1 MKQVTAAQLDRLT
14 PRQGALIALIV
25 TAATLFLSQQAPATL
40 TQEMGQASL
49 PNISG
54 LGAPEHG
61 EQGTFRWSGGP
72 VEVALQPLGYPS
84 SVELFVQGVRPA
96 GEPEASMGL
105 NSGEQNL
112 GVSSLPR
119 SPSSVEVKL
128 PASEW
133 AAINPRLL
141 VTSTL
146 FQPKGDRRLLGVA
159 FYRIEQ
165 RTGPGVAVPALWP
178 SLWLILGGL
187 IVYIAAWRACRW
199 ARYGTT
205 AALAWAVAI
214 GLLNAFERPWLVGAS
229 LYMVMPPLAFLLALP
244 WLRGLLLRSS
254 PLPDAINDAAMP
266 EEPAITGR
274 PLPVALAVA
283 ATSLVV
289 LAWHLVAP
297 LIQSGKGPTDN
308 LTWGTAFY
316 GALPLPLQILGVL
329 LPLGAI
335 GWAWWGPVSSAA
347 TQATNAQYSPDS
359 TENRQRGLRG
369 ATWPAV
375 FAALVLFS
383 LFPVQ
388 YSEGDSAEFDR
399 KIPEGAIW
407 RERELLDFYL
417 KAKLWRLLRGW
428 LPKPSQV
435 YVLVASIAGAV
446 YTAGAI
452 LLGRTLGR
460 TRAEAMVV
468 AGSLLAV
475 GNVLLFFGY
484 VESYALVNVTSL
496 FVVWACWQYT
506 QGRARFGTVGALAT
520 LAPLFHGSA
529 LWWGPMVVAAWLLRA
544 WQLPRAIRW
553 REARHDLWE
562 GIGVGLAMMLVA
574 VGVAIAEGYDYERLQ
589 AGLGEMGGLDGRTML
604 PLFMPASPYEHYVF
618 FSWSHLGAIVQEQ
631 LLTAPLALPTIA
643 ILLVAA
649 WPGIRRLALAVP
661 SVVALAVGAGS
672 MFFYTTAWNPDL
684 GPRDDWDLL
693 SLAAPALTLLA
704 VYLLTRLPRGR
715 ARRLALASYL
725 SVSAAH
731 TAAWVLLHVAGI
743 RY

>member
-14 PRQGALIALIV
+14 PRQGALIALIA
-25 TAATLFLSQQAPATL
+25 TAATLFLSQQVPVTV

-49 PNISG
+49 PNVSG
-54 LGAPEHG
+54 LGAPEQG
-61 EQGTFRWSGGP
+61 EQGKFRWSGGP
-72 VEVALQPLGYPS
+72 VDIALQPLGYPS
-84 SVELFVQGVRPA
+84 RVELFVQGVR
-96 GEPEASMGL
+96 GESEPEAQMGL
-105 NSGEQNL
+105 NSGGRNL

-119 SPSSVEVKL
+119 SPGSAQAKL

-133 AAINPRLL
+133 AVINPRLL

-146 FQPKGDRRLLGVA
+146 FQPKGDHRLLGVA

-165 RTGPGVAVPALWP
+165 STGPGFTIPALWP
-178 SLWLILGGL
+178 AIWLILAGL
-187 IVYIAAWRACRW
+187 GVYIAAWLAWRQAS
-199 ARYGTT
+199 YGIM
-205 AALAWAVAI
+205 AALTWAVVI
-214 GLLNAFERPWLVGAS
+214 GALNAFARPWLVGAS
-229 LYMVMPPLAFLLALP
+229 LYTVVPPLIVLLAFP
-244 WLRGLLLRSS
+244 WLRGLLLRPS
-254 PLPDAINDAAMP
+254 PTPNAIMP
-266 EEPAITGR
+266 EEATEEAAITGR
-274 PLPVALAVA
+274 PLSVAIAIALVSLAV
-283 ATSLVV
+283 LV
-289 LAWHLVAP
+289 WHIVASN
-297 LIQSGKGPTDN
+297 IQDGKGPTDN
-308 LTWGTAFY
+308 LAWGVAFY

-329 LPLGAI
+329 VPLAAI
-335 GWAWWGPVSSAA
+335 AWSWFGPVSSAA
-347 TQATNAQYSPDS
+347 ARVATPR
-359 TENRQRGLRG
+359 NRLDKPGNWRK
-369 ATWPAV
+369 ATWLASL
-375 FAALVLFS
+375 ASLALFS

-388 YSEGDSAEFDR
+388 YSEGDSSEFDR

-417 KAKLWRLLRGW
+417 KARLWRLLRGW

-435 YVLVASIAGAV
+435 YVIVASITGAV
-446 YTAGAI
+446 YTAGAM

-460 TRAEAMVV
+460 TRGEALVL

-496 FVVWACWQYT
+496 FVLWACWQYT
-506 QGRARFGTVGALAT
+506 RGRARFGTVGALAT

-544 WQLPRAIRW
+544 WHVPRAIRW
-553 REARHDLWE
+553 RVARHDLWE
-562 GIGVGLAMMLVA
+562 GIGVGLAMMLVVVSVA
-574 VGVAIAEGYDYERLQ
+574 VAEGYDYERFQ

-604 PLFMPASPYEHYVF
+604 PLFTAASPYEHYVF
-618 FSWSHLGAIVQEQ
+618 FSWAHLGAIIQEQ
-631 LLTAPLALPTIA
+631 LLTAPLALPTIG
-643 ILLVAA
+643 ILLVVS
-649 WPGIRRLALAVP
+649 WPGIRRLVRAVP
-661 SVVALAVGAGS
+661 SLVVLAVGAGS

-704 VYLLTRLPRGR
+704 VYLLTRLPKGR

-725 SVSAAH
+725 SVSVVH
-731 TAAWVLLHVAGI
+731 TAAWVLLHVMGV